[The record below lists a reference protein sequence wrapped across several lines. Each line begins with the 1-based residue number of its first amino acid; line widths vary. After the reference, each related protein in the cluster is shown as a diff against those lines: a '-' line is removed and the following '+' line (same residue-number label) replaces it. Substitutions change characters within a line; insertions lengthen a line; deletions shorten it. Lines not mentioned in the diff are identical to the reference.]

1 MASSSPIDA
10 RPHLD
15 TAEQARIAALV
26 DHSLAVIESNQAVS
40 GAYPASPNFPVYRYC
55 WFRDGAFIADAMS
68 RTGRPVSTDAFFGW
82 CTDVLVA
89 RADQINALVGRK
101 ERGEPI
107 KTDELLPCR
116 YTLDGGESPEEWW
129 EFQLDGYGT
138 WLWALDQHVERHG
151 GSLAPYVSAAE
162 LTVRYLVAFWAEPC
176 YDWWE
181 EHAEHRH
188 TSTLASIYGGLDAAS
203 RWEVLSAESR
213 SAAARTADEIR
224 ARVLDEGVHD
234 GHLSKWL
241 DGDGLDA
248 SLIACSTPFRLFAP
262 DDPLMVQTIRALEE
276 ELAHGGVHRYSDDTY
291 FGGGEWLL
299 LAAMLGWYYVE
310 VGRIGDACAQLSW
323 VAAQARPDGD
333 LPEQVS
339 GHLLAPGSFDEW
351 AARWGPVAT
360 PLLWSHAMFLTLA
373 VELGLFEAAA

>member
-1 MASSSPIDA
+1 MASSPPIDT
-10 RPHLD
+10 RSHLD
-15 TAEQARIAALV
+15 AAERGRVAALV
-26 DHSLAVIESNQAVS
+26 DHSLAVIEGNQATS
-40 GAYPASPNFPVYRYC
+40 GAYAASPSFPVYRYC

-68 RTGRPVSTDAFFGW
+68 RAGRTESADAFFGW
-82 CTDVLVA
+82 CSDVVVARTDQIDSLVA
-89 RADQINALVGRK
+89 RR
-101 ERGEPI
+101 ERGEQI
-107 KTDELLPCR
+107 TADELLPCR
-116 YTLDGGESPEEWW
+116 YTLDGAESPEEWW

-138 WLWALDQHVERHG
+138 WLWALDQHLERHG
-151 GSLAPYVSAAE
+151 GSLAELVRAAE

-203 RWEVLSAESR
+203 RWEPLTAETR
-213 SAAARTADEIR
+213 AAAAHVAGEIR

-234 GHLSKWL
+234 GHLTKWL

-262 DDPLMVQTIRALEE
+262 DDPLVVQTIRALEG

-299 LAAMLGWYYVE
+299 LAAMLGWHYLE
-310 VGRIGDACAQLSW
+310 VGRIGDACAQLGW

-333 LPEQVS
+333 MPEQVS
-339 GHLLAPGSFDEW
+339 DHLLAPGSFDEW
-351 AARWGPVAT
+351 VERWGPIAT
-360 PLLWSHAMFLTLA
+360 PLLWSHAMFITLA
-373 VELGLFEAAA
+373 VELGLVEARP

>member
-1 MASSSPIDA
+1 MASSPPIDT

-15 TAEQARIAALV
+15 AAERARVAALV
-26 DHSLAVIESNQAVS
+26 EHSLAVIEGNQATS
-40 GAYPASPNFPVYRYC
+40 GAYPASPSFPVYRYC

-68 RTGRPVSTDAFFGW
+68 RAGRTESADSFFGW
-82 CTDVLVA
+82 CTDVVAA
-89 RADQINALVGRK
+89 RADQIDSLVARK
-101 ERGEPI
+101 ERGEQIAPA
-107 KTDELLPCR
+107 ELLPCR
-116 YTLDGGESPEEWW
+116 YTLDGAESPEEWW

-138 WLWALDQHVERHG
+138 WLWALDQHLERHG
-151 GSLAPYVSAAE
+151 GALGERVRAAE

-203 RWEVLSAESR
+203 RWESLPAEIR
-213 SAAARTADEIR
+213 AAAAQVAGEIR

-234 GHLSKWL
+234 GHLTKWL

-248 SLIACSTPFRLFAP
+248 SLIACATPFRLFAP
-262 DDPLMVQTIRALEE
+262 DDPLVVQTIRALEG

-299 LAAMLGWYYVE
+299 LAAMLGWYYLE
-310 VGRIGDACAQLSW
+310 VGRIGDACAQLGW
-323 VAAQARPDGD
+323 AAAQARPDGD
-333 LPEQVS
+333 MPEQVS

-351 AARWGPVAT
+351 VERWGPIAT
-360 PLLWSHAMFLTLA
+360 PLLWSHAMFITLA
-373 VELGLFEAAA
+373 VELGLVEAGA

>member
-1 MASSSPIDA
+1 MASSPPIDA

-15 TAEQARIAALV
+15 AAERERVATLV
-26 DHSLAVIESNQAVS
+26 DHSLTVIAGNQAAS
-40 GAYPASPNFPVYRYC
+40 GAYPASPTFPVYRYC

-68 RTGRPVSTDAFFGW
+68 RAGRPESADAFFAW
-82 CTDVLVA
+82 CADVVVA
-89 RADQINALVGRK
+89 RADQIDTLVARE

-107 KTDELLPCR
+107 ATDELLPCR

-138 WLWALDQHVERHG
+138 WLWALDRHAERHG
-151 GSLAPYVSAAE
+151 GSLAQCVRAAE

-188 TSTLASIYGGLDAAS
+188 TSTLASIYGGLEAAS
-203 RWEVLSAESR
+203 GWEGLPTEIR
-213 SAAARTADEIR
+213 GAAARTAGEIR
-224 ARVLDEGVHD
+224 ARVLDEGVHE

-262 DDPLMVQTIRALEE
+262 GEPQMVMTIRALEE
-276 ELAHGGVHRYSDDTY
+276 QLAHGGVHRYSDDTY

-299 LAAMLGWYYVE
+299 LAALLGWYYVE
-310 VGRIGDACAQLSW
+310 VGRIGDACAQLRW

-351 AARWGPVAT
+351 VERLGPVAT
-360 PLLWSHAMFLTLA
+360 PLLWSHAMFVTLA
-373 VELGLFEAAA
+373 VELGLVEATG